1 MIFFDWKKGLVFIG
15 FIHYLAARKTA
26 SVRKRKR
33 NFPKR
38 STKLKRIVIQEKKT
52 LYLGEQALLSRGR
65 SSIQS
70 RALHL
75 KKLQRRNLRKKS
87 LLSDF
92 RQLCYLLRPE
102 IFLSPL
108 TMLRQEIRQ
117 TPRWTLASVSRT
129 WGQPGKPW
137 F

>member
-15 FIHYLAARKTA
+15 FIHYLAPRKTV

-38 STKLKRIVIQEKKT
+38 STKMKRIVIQEKKT
-52 LYLGEQALLSRGR
+52 LYLVEQALLSTGR

-75 KKLQRRNLRKKS
+75 KKFQRRNFQKEKS
-87 LLSDF
+87 FKRFQAALLF
-92 RQLCYLLRPE
+92 IKARN
-102 IFLSPL
+102 
-108 TMLRQEIRQ
+108 
-117 TPRWTLASVSRT
+117 TPQPPDHAPTADPADATAVSCQREQNR
-129 WGQPGKPW
+129 G
-137 F
+137 